1 MKGKTIVKKF
11 IMSQLIRFIGL
22 MCIAATMATIAYSQN
37 PLFIPPTLTGTT
49 FNLNVQ
55 TGTQNFFPSNPTPTY
70 GINGPFLSPTIIVNQ
85 GDVVTLNVNNGLPV
99 ATTMHWHGLHVAPEN
114 DGGPH
119 QSIAAGTTWSPT
131 FEILNQAA
139 TFWYHPHGDGK
150 TDLHVSK
157 GLAGLF
163 IVHDAA
169 ELASG
174 LPLTYGVDDIPIIVQ
189 TKAFDVLNQI
199 AIADHMDTALFVNGT
214 LDPTLSVPSQVVRFR
229 LLNGSSMRSYYF
241 GLSND
246 QVFYQVATDAGL
258 RDAPLPLNRLRLSP
272 GERADI
278 IVDFSGMQGQQI
290 DLMSFASEME
300 YGIFGGPGLGAG
312 MDTIH
317 GYSENPLNGADITLV
332 SMTVGAQTASPVTTI
347 PGALVPFVPFNPIDA
362 DVNRTIV
369 FDTLRLLPTNMPS
382 LVEGPFGFNGETF
395 DMDVINLEIPL
406 NSVEVWTLVNKTLIA
421 HPFHLHDV
429 AFNVIEKNGTIP
441 SPEEQG
447 WKDVV
452 LVMPNDSVKFITQ
465 FITFSDEMVP
475 YMYHCH
481 LLHHEDD
488 GMMGSFLVIDPNA
501 HVIDLGSPEGLKVF
515 PNPSSDHV
523 QFQFDAS
530 SFDLK
535 NATIE
540 LFDHSGRRVDVKAIE
555 AVKGF
560 SMPVD
565 HLSNGMY
572 YYAIQDEVSGNR
584 FVGKVVIE

>member
-1 MKGKTIVKKF
+1 MSNKIKF
-11 IMSQLIRFIGL
+11 ILIGCLVMGFGTRL
-22 MCIAATMATIAYSQN
+22 HAQN
-37 PLFIPPTLTGTT
+37 PLFIPPILTGTT

-70 GINGPFLSPTIIVNQ
+70 GINGPFLSPTIIVNK

-119 QSIAAGTTWSPT
+119 QSIAAGTTWSPS
-131 FEILNQAA
+131 FEILNQAG

-163 IVHDAA
+163 IVHDAD
-169 ELASG
+169 ELAAG
-174 LPLTYGVDDIPIIVQ
+174 LPITYGVDDIPIIVQ

-214 LDPTLSVPSQVVRFR
+214 LDPHLTVPAQVVRFR
-229 LLNGSSMRSYYF
+229 LLNGSSMRSFDF
-241 GLSND
+241 GLSNN

-258 RDAPLPLNRLRLSP
+258 RAAPLSLTRLRLSP
-272 GERADI
+272 GERAEI
-278 IVDFSGMQGQQI
+278 LVDFSALQGQQL
-290 DLMSFASEME
+290 DLMSFSSEMD

-317 GYSENPLNGADITLV
+317 GYSENPLNGTDFTLV
-332 SMTVGAQTASPVTTI
+332 SMIVGAPTLAPVTSI
-347 PGALVPFVPFNPIDA
+347 PSALVPFVPFDPIDA

-395 DMDVINLEIPL
+395 DMGVINMEIPL
-406 NSVEVWTLVNKTLIA
+406 NSTEVWTLVNKTLIA

-441 SPEEQG
+441 APEEQG

-452 LVMPNDSVKFITQ
+452 LVMPNDSVKFITK
-465 FITFSDEMVP
+465 FITFSDEMMP

-501 HVIDLGSPEGLKVF
+501 GLVETINSNSPSVF
-515 PNPSSDHV
+515 PNPSTNRVYIRFDESSDISANDIRLV
-523 QFQFDAS
+523 
-530 SFDLK
+530 DL
-535 NATIE
+535 
-540 LFDHSGRRVDVKAIE
+540 FGRKCEVEIRQEINGLSIDVSRLS
-555 AVKGF
+555 KGIY
-560 SMPVD
+560 
-565 HLSNGMY
+565 N
-572 YYAIQDEVSGNR
+572 YAIVSSDQENS
-584 FVGKVVIE
+584 FQGKIVVD

>member
-1 MKGKTIVKKF
+1 MSNKIKF
-11 IMSQLIRFIGL
+11 ILIGCLLIGFGINL
-22 MCIAATMATIAYSQN
+22 RAQN

-70 GINGPFLSPTIIVNQ
+70 GINGPFLSPTIIVNK

-119 QSIAAGTTWSPT
+119 QSIAAGTTWSPS
-131 FEILNQAA
+131 FEILNQAG

-163 IVHDAA
+163 IVHDAD
-169 ELASG
+169 ELAAG
-174 LPLTYGVDDIPIIVQ
+174 LPITYGVDDIPIIVQ

-214 LDPTLSVPSQVVRFR
+214 LDPQLTVPAQVVRFR
-229 LLNGSSMRSYYF
+229 LLNGSSMRSFDF
-241 GLSND
+241 GLSNN

-258 RDAPLPLNRLRLSP
+258 RAAPLALTRLRLSP
-272 GERADI
+272 GERAEI
-278 IVDFSGMQGQQI
+278 LVDFSALQGQQL
-290 DLMSFASEME
+290 DLMSFSSEMD

-317 GYSENPLNGADITLV
+317 GYSENPLNGTDFTLV
-332 SMTVGAQTASPVTTI
+332 SMSVGAPTAAPVTSI
-347 PGALVPFVPFNPIDA
+347 PSALVPFVPFDPVNA
-362 DVNRTIV
+362 DVQRTLV
-369 FDTLRLLPTNMPS
+369 LDTIRLLPTNMPS

-395 DMDVINLEIPL
+395 DMGVINMEIPL
-406 NSVEVWTLVNKTLIA
+406 NSTEVWTLVNKTLIA

-441 SPEEQG
+441 APEEQG

-452 LVMPNDSVKFITQ
+452 LVMPNDSVKFITK
-465 FITFSDEMVP
+465 FITFSDEMMP

-488 GMMGSFLVIDPNA
+488 GMMGSFLVIDPN
-501 HVIDLGSPEGLKVF
+501 VGLGETDNSNRSSVF
-515 PNPSSDHV
+515 PNPSTNRV
-523 QFQFDAS
+523 FIRFDESVDISADDIRL
-530 SFDLK
+530 FDLFGRQCDVEIRQEVNGLSIDVCRLSK
-535 NATIE
+535 GIYNYTI
-540 LFDHSGRRVDVKAIE
+540 
-555 AVKGF
+555 
-560 SMPVD
+560 
-565 HLSNGMY
+565 
-572 YYAIQDEVSGNR
+572 VSSEQENT
-584 FVGKVVIE
+584 FQGKIVVE

>member
-1 MKGKTIVKKF
+1 
-11 IMSQLIRFIGL
+11 MSQLIRFIGL

-70 GINGPFLSPTIIVNQ
+70 GINGSFLSPTIIVNQ

-139 TFWYHPHGDGK
+139 TYWYHPHGDGK

-163 IVHDAA
+163 IVHDVA
-169 ELASG
+169 EMASG

-214 LDPTLSVPSQVVRFR
+214 LDPTLTVPSQVVRFR

-258 RDAPLPLNRLRLSP
+258 RNAPLPLNRLRLSP

-290 DLMSFASEME
+290 DLMSYASEME

-317 GYSENPLNGADITLV
+317 GYSENPLNGADFTLV
-332 SMTVGAQTASPVTTI
+332 SMSVVAQTASPVTTI
-347 PGALVPFVPFNPIDA
+347 PAALVPFVPFDPIDA

-369 FDTLRLLPTNMPS
+369 LDTLRLLPTNMPS

-395 DMDVINLEIPL
+395 DMDVINLEVPL

-429 AFNVIEKNGTIP
+429 AFNVIEKNGSIP
-441 SPEEQG
+441 ALEEQG
-447 WKDVV
+447 WKDVI

-465 FITFSDEMVP
+465 FTTFSDEMMP

-488 GMMGSFLVIDPNA
+488 GMMGSFLVIDLNA
-501 HVIDLGSPEGLKVF
+501 NVLDLGSSEGLMVF
-515 PNPSSDHV
+515 PNPSSDHI
-523 QFQFDAS
+523 QFQFDEL
-530 SFDLK
+530 SFDLT
-535 NATIE
+535 NARIQ
-540 LFDHSGRRVDVKAIE
+540 LFDHSGRIVEVNAIE

-560 SMPVD
+560 SMPIE

-572 YYAIQDEVSGNR
+572 FYEIQDEVSGKT
-584 FVGKVVIE
+584 FVGKVVVE

>member
-1 MKGKTIVKKF
+1 MSNKIKF
-11 IMSQLIRFIGL
+11 ILIGCLVIGFGTSL
-22 MCIAATMATIAYSQN
+22 HAQN

-70 GINGPFLSPTIIVNQ
+70 GINGPFLSPTIIVNK

-119 QSIAAGTTWSPT
+119 QSIAAGTTWSPS
-131 FEILNQAA
+131 FEILNQAG

-163 IVHDAA
+163 IVHDAD
-169 ELASG
+169 ELAAG
-174 LPLTYGVDDIPIIVQ
+174 LPITYGVDDIPIIVQ

-214 LDPTLSVPSQVVRFR
+214 LDPQLTVPAQVVRFR
-229 LLNGSSMRSYYF
+229 LLNGSSMRSFDF
-241 GLSND
+241 GLSNN
-246 QVFYQVATDAGL
+246 QEFYQVATDAGM
-258 RDAPLPLNRLRLSP
+258 RAAPLALTRLRLSP
-272 GERADI
+272 GERAEI
-278 IVDFSGMQGQQI
+278 LVDFSALQGQQL
-290 DLMSFASEME
+290 DLMSFSSEMD

-317 GYSENPLNGADITLV
+317 GYSENPLNGTDFTLV
-332 SMTVGAQTASPVTTI
+332 SMTVGAPTGAPVTSI
-347 PGALVPFVPFNPIDA
+347 PSALVPFVPFDPMDA

-382 LVEGPFGFNGETF
+382 MVEGPFGFNGETF
-395 DMDVINLEIPL
+395 DMGVINMEVPL
-406 NSVEVWTLVNKTLIA
+406 NSTEVWTLVNKTLIA

-441 SPEEQG
+441 APEEQG

-452 LVMPNDSVKFITQ
+452 LVMPNDSVKFITK
-465 FITFSDEMVP
+465 FITFSDEMMP

-501 HVIDLGSPEGLKVF
+501 ELTEINSLKELSVF
-515 PNPSSDHV
+515 PNPSNDLVH
-523 QFQFDAS
+523 FKFLNTEFDDDEIIPVLIDPFGRIINVPFFKEVNGVGIDVS
-530 SFDLK
+530 KLKKGVYYYSILK
-535 NATIE
+535 NGLTNQE
-540 LFDHSGRRVDVKAIE
+540 
-555 AVKGF
+555 
-560 SMPVD
+560 
-565 HLSNGMY
+565 SNG
-572 YYAIQDEVSGNR
+572 IL
-584 FVGKVVIE
+584 VVD

>member
-1 MKGKTIVKKF
+1 MSNKIKF
-11 IMSQLIRFIGL
+11 ILIGCLVMGFGTRL
-22 MCIAATMATIAYSQN
+22 YAQN

-70 GINGPFLSPTIIVNQ
+70 GINGPFLSPTIIVNK

-119 QSIAAGTTWSPT
+119 QSIAAGTTWSPS
-131 FEILNQAA
+131 FEILNQAG

-163 IVHDAA
+163 IVHDAD
-169 ELASG
+169 ELAAG
-174 LPLTYGVDDIPIIVQ
+174 LPITYGVDDIPIIVQ

-214 LDPTLSVPSQVVRFR
+214 LDAYLTVPAQVVRFR
-229 LLNGSSMRSYYF
+229 LLNGSSMRSFDF
-241 GLSND
+241 GLSNN

-258 RDAPLPLNRLRLSP
+258 RAAPLALTRLRLSP
-272 GERADI
+272 GERAEI
-278 IVDFSGMQGQQI
+278 LVDFSALQGQQL
-290 DLMSFASEME
+290 DLMSFSSEMD

-317 GYSENPLNGADITLV
+317 GYSENPLNGTDFTLV
-332 SMTVGAQTASPVTTI
+332 SMIVGAPTSAPVTSI
-347 PGALVPFVPFNPIDA
+347 PSALVPFVPFDPIDA

-395 DMDVINLEIPL
+395 DMGVINMEIPL
-406 NSVEVWTLVNKTLIA
+406 NSTEVWTLVNKTLIA

-441 SPEEQG
+441 APEEQG

-452 LVMPNDSVKFITQ
+452 LVMPNDSVKFITK
-465 FITFSDEMVP
+465 FITFSDEMMP

-501 HVIDLGSPEGLKVF
+501 GLVETINSNGPSVF
-515 PNPSSDHV
+515 PNPSTNRVYIRFDESSDISANDIRLV
-523 QFQFDAS
+523 
-530 SFDLK
+530 DL
-535 NATIE
+535 
-540 LFDHSGRRVDVKAIE
+540 FGRKCEVEIRQEINGLSIDVSRLS
-555 AVKGF
+555 KGIY
-560 SMPVD
+560 
-565 HLSNGMY
+565 N
-572 YYAIQDEVSGNR
+572 YAIVSSDQENS
-584 FVGKVVIE
+584 FQGKIVVD

>member
-1 MKGKTIVKKF
+1 MT
-11 IMSQLIRFIGL
+11 QLIRLTGL
-22 MCIAATMATIAYSQN
+22 MCIVTALATFAYSQN

-55 TGTQNFFPSNPTPTY
+55 TGTQNFYPPNPTPTY
-70 GINGPFLSPTIIVNQ
+70 GINGPFLSPTIIVNK

-139 TFWYHPHGDGK
+139 TYWYHPHGDGK

-214 LDPTLSVPSQVVRFR
+214 LDPTLAVPSQVVRFR

-241 GLSND
+241 GLSNN

-317 GYSENPLNGADITLV
+317 GYSENPLNGVDFTLV
-332 SMTVGAQTASPVTTI
+332 SMSVGAQTASPVTTI
-347 PGALVPFVPFNPIDA
+347 PGALVPFVPFDPIDA

-395 DMDVINLEIPL
+395 DMGVINMEIPL
-406 NSVEVWTLVNKTLIA
+406 NSTEVWTLVNKTLIA

-441 SPEEQG
+441 APEEQG

-452 LVMPNDSVKFITQ
+452 LVMPNDSVKFITK
-465 FITFSDEMVP
+465 FITFSDEMMP

-501 HVIDLGSPEGLKVF
+501 NVVDLGSPEGLKVF
-515 PNPSSDHV
+515 PNPSSDHI
-523 QFQFDAS
+523 QFQFDVPSYAS
-530 SFDLK
+530 T
-535 NATIE
+535 NTTIQ
-540 LFDHSGRRVDVKAIE
+540 LFDHSGRKVEVNTIKE
-555 AVKGF
+555 ENGF
-560 SMPVD
+560 CLPIN

-572 YYAIQDEVSGNR
+572 YYSIQDELSGKT

>member
-1 MKGKTIVKKF
+1 MT
-11 IMSQLIRFIGL
+11 QLIRLIGL
-22 MCIAATMATIAYSQN
+22 MCIAATMATTVYSQN
-37 PLFIPPTLTGTT
+37 PLFIPPSLTGTT

-119 QSIAAGTTWSPT
+119 QSIVAGTTWSPS

-139 TFWYHPHGDGK
+139 TYWYHPHGDGK

-214 LDPTLSVPSQVVRFR
+214 LDPTLIVPSQVVRFR
-229 LLNGSSMRSYYF
+229 LLNGSSMRSYLF

-258 RDAPLPLNRLRLSP
+258 RSAPLPLNRLRLSP

-290 DLMSFASEME
+290 DLMSYSSEME

-317 GYSENPLNGADITLV
+317 GYSENPLNGVDFTLV

-347 PGALVPFVPFNPIDA
+347 PGALVPFVPFDPIDA

-395 DMDVINLEIPL
+395 DMDVINLEVPL

-441 SPEEQG
+441 ALEEQG

-465 FITFSDEMVP
+465 FTTFSDEMMP

-501 HVIDLGSPEGLKVF
+501 NVIDLVAPEGLKVY
-515 PNPSSDHV
+515 PNPSRDQI
-523 QFQFDAS
+523 QFQFETA

-535 NATIE
+535 NARIQ
-540 LFDHSGRRVDVKAIE
+540 LSDHSGRRVDVNITE
-555 AVKGF
+555 EVQGF
-560 SMPVD
+560 GLSVD

-572 YYAIQDEVSGNR
+572 YYTIQDEVSGKT
-584 FVGKVVIE
+584 FTGKVVVE